1 MSRRV
6 PLSHASEVVSA
17 LRECHGR
24 IAWADMPPTLRSDD
38 QAAYDATALGL
49 AELGL
54 AGRPAGD
61 ADRAALL
68 RDWRTLVPQ
77 DVSMVARWTASP
89 HVYDFD
95 PSLAG
100 ALEGTGV
107 EDVPSVALAAL
118 PYPIQYVRCGI
129 GGYDGFLAWHD
140 RDPEGVEGDMLSL
153 VFLRRDSLARAR
165 YYVPLDGT
173 VGDFVRRTAE
183 QDEEWRRRVEG
194 ASNGRPVGV
203 RIGDIPS
210 AQGGSDGATREGN
223 LAALVSGA
231 LSLLLYV
238 CSQEADVEVTYRPPS
253 GGRGQRVGR
262 RTNPETV
269 HGVGARVGRA
279 LGAPVA
285 AYGAV
290 AQGGH
295 RTVSPHVRRAHWQHY
310 WVGPR
315 KGRDDGRHGD
325 ELIVKWI
332 PPIAVLG
339 GGGTEVVHAADE

>member
-6 PLSHASEVVSA
+6 PLSRASEVVSA
-17 LRECHGR
+17 LRESHGR
-24 IAWADMPPTLRSDD
+24 IAWAGMPPTLRSDD

-100 ALEGTGV
+100 ALEGTGA

-140 RDPEGVEGDMLSL
+140 RDPEGDMLSL

-183 QDEEWRRRVEG
+183 RDEEWRRRVEG

-203 RIGDIPS
+203 RIG
-210 AQGGSDGATREGN
+210 G
-223 LAALVSGA
+223 
-231 LSLLLYV
+231 
-238 CSQEADVEVTYRPPS
+238 RP
-253 GGRGQRVGR
+253 G
-262 RTNPETV
+262 
-269 HGVGARVGRA
+269 
-279 LGAPVA
+279 
-285 AYGAV
+285 Y
-290 AQGGH
+290 
-295 RTVSPHVRRAHWQHY
+295 
-310 WVGPR
+310 
-315 KGRDDGRHGD
+315 
-325 ELIVKWI
+325 
-332 PPIAVLG
+332 
-339 GGGTEVVHAADE
+339 